1 MTWPHR
7 LAYVAAIAFAA
18 AGLDQASKWL
28 MLEIA
33 LNPPE
38 PVALTPFLNLRLG
51 FNTGV
56 SFGLFRE
63 MLEAWPGL
71 LGLFT
76 FAAGFGLLA
85 WAALAGHRLDRIGLS
100 LMAGGAFGNAID
112 RWRQGAVTDFLDLHW
127 GDWHWPTFNGA
138 DIALTLG
145 VMLMLL
151 AALPSRERPRA
162 ARKNRSRSRVVS
174 ARRR

>member
-1 MTWPHR
+1 MSWPHR
-7 LAYVAAIAFAA
+7 FLSAVAVALAT

-28 MLEIA
+28 MLEVI

-38 PVALTPFLNLRLG
+38 PIELTPFLNLRLG

-63 MLEAWPGL
+63 TLEAWPGL
-71 LGLFT
+71 LGLFK

-85 WAALAGHRLDRIGLS
+85 WAAFAGHRLERIGLA

-138 DIALTLG
+138 DIALTFG
-145 VMLMLL
+145 VVLMLL
-151 AALPSRERPRA
+151 AALPIM
-162 ARKNRSRSRVVS
+162 NRSNAAKQPEI
-174 ARRR
+174 AR

>member
-1 MTWPHR
+1 MSWSRR
-7 LAYVAAIAFAA
+7 LSFAVAVALAA

-28 MLEIA
+28 MLEVV

-38 PVALTPFLNLRLG
+38 LIELTPFLNLRLG

-56 SFGLFRE
+56 SFGMFSDTF
-63 MLEAWPGL
+63 EAWPGL
-71 LGLFT
+71 LGLFKL
-76 FAAGFGLLA
+76 AAGFGLLA
-85 WAALAGHRLDRIGLS
+85 WATLAGHRLERIGLS

-138 DIALTLG
+138 DIALTVG
-145 VMLMLL
+145 VVLMLL
-151 AALPSRERPRA
+151 AALPATNRAGESERSEA
-162 ARKNRSRSRVVS
+162 AR
-174 ARRR
+174 

>member
-1 MTWPHR
+1 MSWPRR
-7 LAYVAAIAFAA
+7 LVFVVAVALAS

-28 MLEIA
+28 MLEIV

-38 PVALTPFLNLRLG
+38 PIALTPFLNLRLG

-63 MLEAWPGL
+63 TLEAWPGL
-71 LGLFT
+71 LGLFK

-85 WAALAGHRLDRIGLS
+85 WAVFAGHRLERIGLS

-127 GDWHWPTFNGA
+127 GGWHWPTFNGA
-138 DIALTLG
+138 DIALTFG
-145 VMLMLL
+145 VVLMLM
-151 AALPSRERPRA
+151 AALPVMNRTSERRMNGA
-162 ARKNRSRSRVVS
+162 S
-174 ARRR
+174 

>member
-1 MTWPHR
+1 MTGSRR
-7 LAYVAAIAFAA
+7 LFSAVVVALMA

-28 MLEIA
+28 MLEVV

-38 PVALTPFLNLRLG
+38 PIALTPFLNLRLG

-56 SFGLFRE
+56 SFGLFRDT
-63 MLEAWPGL
+63 LEAWPGL
-71 LGLFT
+71 LGLFK

-85 WAALAGHRLDRIGLS
+85 WAAFAGHRLERIGLS

-138 DIALTLG
+138 DIALTFG
-145 VMLMLL
+145 VVLMLL
-151 AALPSRERPRA
+151 AALPVMNRTPDRA
-162 ARKNRSRSRVVS
+162 GA
-174 ARRR
+174 

>member
-1 MTWPHR
+1 MTWSRR
-7 LAYVAAIAFAA
+7 LASAAAVALAA

-28 MLEIA
+28 MLEIV

-38 PVALTPFLNLRLG
+38 LIELMPFLNLRLG

-56 SFGLFRE
+56 SFGLFRDT
-63 MLEAWPGL
+63 LEAWPGL
-71 LGLFT
+71 LGLFK

-85 WAALAGHRLDRIGLS
+85 WATLAGHRLERIGLA

-138 DIALTLG
+138 DIALTFG
-145 VMLMLL
+145 VVLMLL
-151 AALPSRERPRA
+151 AALPA
-162 ARKNRSRSRVVS
+162 MNRTPDRTTSGAS
-174 ARRR
+174 

>member
-1 MTWPHR
+1 MSWSRR
-7 LAYVAAIAFAA
+7 LASALAVGIAA

-28 MLEIA
+28 MLEIV
-33 LNPPE
+33 LNPPQLIE
-38 PVALTPFLNLRLG
+38 LTPFLNLRLG

-56 SFGLFRE
+56 SFGLFRDT
-63 MLEAWPGL
+63 LEAWPGL
-71 LGLFT
+71 LGLFK

-85 WAALAGHRLDRIGLS
+85 WAALAGHSLERIGLS

-138 DIALTLG
+138 DIALTFG
-145 VMLMLL
+145 VALMLL
-151 AALPSRERPRA
+151 AALPVMNRAEA
-162 ARKNRSRSRVVS
+162 ARGQRTNGAS
-174 ARRR
+174 

>member
-1 MTWPHR
+1 MSWSRR
-7 LAYVAAIAFAA
+7 LVSAVAVALMA

-28 MLEIA
+28 MLEIV

-38 PVALTPFLNLRLG
+38 LIELTPFLNLRLG

-56 SFGLFRE
+56 SFGLFRDT
-63 MLEAWPGL
+63 LEAWPGL
-71 LGLFT
+71 LGLFK

-85 WAALAGHRLDRIGLS
+85 WATLAGHRLERIGLA

-127 GDWHWPTFNGA
+127 RDWHWPTFNGA
-138 DIALTLG
+138 DIALTFG
-145 VMLMLL
+145 VVLMLL
-151 AALPSRERPRA
+151 AALPA
-162 ARKNRSRSRVVS
+162 MNRTPDRTTSGAS
-174 ARRR
+174 